1 MSHLRTFTVVARHAS
16 FNLAADELARTQP
29 AITLAIKQLE
39 QYLSVS
45 LFERT
50 TRSVSLTKEGQ
61 NFLPIVNKL
70 VLDFDLAMADMT
82 AVAECRYGHVSVAVI
97 PSIATNV
104 MPATVSAFASAHPN
118 VSMHIFDDNS
128 KGVQLRVEA
137 NEIDFGIASIW
148 QPNKMLNFQ
157 PFLQDAFEIV
167 CHKDHSLAKQKSRLS
182 WPDIEGHTFM
192 GSGLTDNLKMQQ
204 YVGNPKFEISNIT
217 TLIAMLK
224 ANIGITVLPS
234 LAVPKD
240 ADIKSFPL
248 KKPQEIRQICII
260 TRKNTTVSPAAKEM
274 IRVLLEQTPGLL
286 LRNHLNA
293 EIKYSVDEPGTQP
306 AVDS

>member
-1 MSHLRTFTVVARHAS
+1 MVARHSS

-70 VLDFDLAMADMT
+70 VLDFDLAMSDMT

-104 MPATVSAFASAHPN
+104 MPPTVRAFSIAHPN

-157 PFLQDAFEIV
+157 PFLQDAFEAV
-167 CHKDHSLAKQKSRLS
+167 CHKDHPLAKQKSTVS
-182 WPDIEGHTFM
+182 WHDLEGHTFM
-192 GSGLTDNLKMQQ
+192 GSGLTNNLQMQQ
-204 YVGNPKFEISNIT
+204 HVDNPKIVISNIT

-224 ANIGITVLPS
+224 ANIGITVLPA

-240 ADIKSFPL
+240 ADIRSFPL
-248 KKPQEIRQICII
+248 KKPEEIRQICII
-260 TRKNTTVSPAAKEM
+260 TRKNTTVSPAARKM
-274 IRVLLEQTPGLL
+274 ISVLLEQTPDLL
-286 LRNHLNA
+286 SRNHLNA
-293 EIKYSVDEPGTQP
+293 EIKYSLDDFKKQTADGQN
-306 AVDS
+306 S